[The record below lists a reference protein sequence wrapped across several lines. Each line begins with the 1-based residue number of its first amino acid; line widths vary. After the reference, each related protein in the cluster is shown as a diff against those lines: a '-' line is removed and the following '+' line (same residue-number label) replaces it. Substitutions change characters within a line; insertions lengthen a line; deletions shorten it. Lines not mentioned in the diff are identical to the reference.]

1 MRLRLSLAV
10 LLGVLAG
17 GCGFHLEGSAP
28 LPAAL
33 KTPYVDAKD
42 RQSDFVQDL
51 RKALLINGAK
61 LTDASTDASATV
73 HVTKDELTRRVLSV
87 SSTNQPRE
95 YELTYTVS
103 FSVSAGATDLLPLQ
117 EVSATRDFSFDETTL
132 LAKDNEEAILK
143 RALAHDLVDVVMR
156 RLSHL

>member
-1 MRLRLSLAV
+1 MRLRSSLV
-10 LLGVLAG
+10 LLGMLAG

-28 LPAAL
+28 LPSAL

-51 RKALLINGAK
+51 RKALLINGAR

-103 FSVSAGATDLLPLQ
+103 FSVSAAAAPAR
-117 EVSATRDFSFDETTL
+117 S
-132 LAKDNEEAILK
+132 
-143 RALAHDLVDVVMR
+143 RARAGRARGGDSRLV
-156 RLSHL
+156 LG